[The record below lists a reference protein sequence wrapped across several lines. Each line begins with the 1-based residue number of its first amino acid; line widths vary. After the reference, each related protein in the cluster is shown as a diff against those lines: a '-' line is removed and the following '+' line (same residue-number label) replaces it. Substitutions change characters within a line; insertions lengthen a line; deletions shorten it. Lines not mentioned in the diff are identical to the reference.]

1 VGLVWEIYIVSFRKK
16 KRTRSKRMASE
27 RVVLPTHLYPSHYN
41 LELTPDLTALTF
53 ACNEEIFVNVREAT
67 NSVTLHA
74 REITIASASFHS
86 LSGDFTA
93 KLVGVS
99 YDLKYH
105 KVQLTFDNEIPV
117 SVGEGKVV
125 ITFTGI
131 LNGDMAGFYKSSY
144 ADANGNKKIMAS
156 TQFEALD
163 ARRYIILVLIL
174 F

>member
-1 VGLVWEIYIVSFRKK
+1 
-16 KRTRSKRMASE
+16 MASE
-27 RVVLPTHLYPSHYN
+27 RVVLPTQLYPSHYN
-41 LELTPDLTALTF
+41 LELTPDLNALTF
-53 ACNEEIFVNVREAT
+53 SCNEEIFVTVREAT

-74 REITIASASFHS
+74 REITIVSASFHS
-86 LSGDFTA
+86 LTGDFSA
-93 KLVGVS
+93 KLEGVS

-105 KVQLTFDNEIPV
+105 KVQLTFDAEIPA

-125 ITFTGI
+125 IQFNGI

-163 ARRYIILVLIL
+163 ARR
-174 F
+174 